1 MMNPD
6 YDKLFEFNI
15 DQYLIDEYPKMNMAT
30 RRSICKLAL
39 DELETTVL
47 METVDQVVCTYA
59 LQELGWI
66 NSDET

>member
-6 YDKLFEFNI
+6 YDKSFEFNI
-15 DQYLIDEYPKMNMAT
+15 DDYLIDEYPKMNMAT

-39 DELETTVL
+39 DELEPTVL

-59 LQELGWI
+59 LQELSWI
-66 NSDET
+66 DSDKA

>member
-59 LQELGWI
+59 LEQLDWI
-66 NSDET
+66 APEKS

>member
-6 YDKLFEFNI
+6 YDKSFEFNI
-15 DQYLIDEYPKMNMAT
+15 DNYLIDEYPKMNMAT

-39 DELETTVL
+39 DELEATVL

-59 LQELGWI
+59 LQELSWI
-66 NSDET
+66 DSDEA

>member
-6 YDKLFEFNI
+6 YEKIFEFNI
-15 DQYLIDEYPKMNMAT
+15 DQYLIEKYPKMDMTT

-47 METVDQVVCTYA
+47 METVDQVVCAYA
-59 LQELGWI
+59 LQELSWI
-66 NSDET
+66 NSDEA